1 MLKYFLSIILAI
13 AMMACSSDQE
23 NESQADTQQNPPT
36 QQQFQPNQNPVD
48 IDVSDEELET
58 FAEISMVAQQIQM
71 GSQQEMLAA
80 VEEEELDVQTYNTI
94 AESRFNDQ
102 SDSDLDVSDED
113 IEKFEAASQ
122 KIEGMQADVESD
134 MMDAVEAE
142 GMEMNRFMEINAA
155 IQQDQELQQRIQQ
168 MMMEKM
174 QQQGQG
180 QPQDQ

>member
-155 IQQDQELQQRIQQ
+155 IQQDQKLQQRIQQ